1 MTPSILPSVLFSGL
15 CAAFRSLL
23 AGRYAS
29 PIKTED
35 NGARTEPFI
44 ERKSPVPVA
53 SAATVCN
60 RVLYDYPSLSLNVFH
75 FKFSVSKDAV
85 YTARH

>member
-23 AGRYAS
+23 AGRYS
-29 PIKTED
+29 PIKAED

-60 RVLYDYPSLSLNVFH
+60 RVLYDYLSLSLNVFH

-85 YTARH
+85 YTARR